1 MMFNNVEIG
10 GESTQNDNLCGYI
23 ALKVRFVYTISML
36 TTGVPFVENLE
47 FKIENRKSMKIIGQL
62 QIYSKQDMTL

>member
-1 MMFNNVEIG
+1 
-10 GESTQNDNLCGYI
+10 
-23 ALKVRFVYTISML
+23 ML